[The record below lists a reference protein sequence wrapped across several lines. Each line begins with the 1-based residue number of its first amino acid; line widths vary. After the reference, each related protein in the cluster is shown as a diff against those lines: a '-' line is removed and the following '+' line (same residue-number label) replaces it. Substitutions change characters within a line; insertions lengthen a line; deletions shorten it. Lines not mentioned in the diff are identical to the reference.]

1 LDSGK
6 ISEPGRLRQA
16 SNNPKK
22 RPEKGKRWTT
32 AEAENMFSFLSRE
45 NAAASVTNPR
55 KGII

>member
-1 LDSGK
+1 M
-6 ISEPGRLRQA
+6 RQA

-22 RPEKGKRWTT
+22 RPEKGKRWPT